1 MLIFHNIERSFE
13 SFYQISYIRGKHS
26 VPYNQHFW
34 KVSTQYIYSTP
45 YVYSFESKCPPN
57 IVIPYPTSIR
67 YSRVRTL
74 ACRISVGLRLLIL
87 RIFLHGYMLV
97 WVATFIN
104 FEPWENGKLYRLS
117 CECATSVNKCHY
129 QVSWTKH
136 CYIFLWFWFFLVS
149 FKYVIV
155 NILFCRYFLGYVF
168 LILKTFYMAI
178 IIRQTTFIKFW
189 EVLLGYVY

>member
-1 MLIFHNIERSFE
+1 MSLKSGLNPGFILNAILRWINLALNSAGWFDNLSRN
-13 SFYQISYIRGKHS
+13 R
-26 VPYNQHFW
+26 
-34 KVSTQYIYSTP
+34 
-45 YVYSFESKCPPN
+45 KC
-57 IVIPYPTSIR
+57 
-67 YSRVRTL
+67 TL
-74 ACRISVGLRLLIL
+74 ACRINVGLRLLIL

>member
-1 MLIFHNIERSFE
+1 MVLVRQAQSTLSTYFIW
-13 SFYQISYIRGKHS
+13 QISKQS
-26 VPYNQHFW
+26 
-34 KVSTQYIYSTP
+34 
-45 YVYSFESKCPPN
+45 
-57 IVIPYPTSIR
+57 
-67 YSRVRTL
+67 RTL
-74 ACRISVGLRLLIL
+74 ACRINVGLRLLISW
-87 RIFLHGYMLV
+87 IFLLGYMLV
-97 WVATFIN
+97 WEATFIN

-149 FKYVIV
+149 FKYVIG